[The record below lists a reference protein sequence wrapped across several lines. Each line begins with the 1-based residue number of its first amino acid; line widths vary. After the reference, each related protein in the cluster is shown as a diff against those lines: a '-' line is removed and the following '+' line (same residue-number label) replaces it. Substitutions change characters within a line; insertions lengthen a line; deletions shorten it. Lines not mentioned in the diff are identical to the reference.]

1 MRENHRQDQAIQPHG
16 NPKRKKHQKK
26 KQPAAEP
33 FARKRQAA
41 ANRMPFS
48 RVLPSL
54 ETGELASAVE
64 PRRARN
70 GGQRS
75 QSSGAQSYTPRQQAS
90 QRGSL
95 RRTIRGFRYRHAE
108 RTLTNALHVAGDR
121 PRAQQIR
128 PGKYQ
133 RLD

>member
-26 KQPAAEP
+26 KPAAEP

-41 ANRMPFS
+41 ANRMPLS

-75 QSSGAQSYTPRQQAS
+75 QSSGAQSDTPRQQPS

-95 RRTIRGFRYRHAE
+95 RRTIRG
-108 RTLTNALHVAGDR
+108 
-121 PRAQQIR
+121 
-128 PGKYQ
+128 
-133 RLD
+133 